1 MVATR
6 LRFKIAAE
14 QAGHYY
20 IDLARELSR
29 HHRKLIRSKQEFTV
43 YGGYMIDNPGGTP
56 SDQGRI
62 DFAVAPNT
70 WVTKKAINRG
80 FAIWRKQLA
89 IALSNFDEVE
99 KQKYSD
105 FKILLDQGHAENG
118 SNMLNSVDAQ
128 DNSIVGTG
136 GEWSY
141 SLLTSQDP
149 ALSADTTSSN
159 PPGSNLEIG
168 DPDQFYLMIVGQAHQ
183 GSNPN
188 YTKIGLIKSW
198 VDSRPVPQQGGDAP
212 DYTADH
218 LTDPL
223 QNLFDVSDTDDNVIT
238 RYESEN
244 DLPPYDLNEP
254 FGMLQPYVA
263 NENHNL
269 QRVATSITNSSN
281 FICNIPG
288 FTALNGLIK
297 VNWQSDTPAEFVLDV
312 ESNGVKF

>member
-29 HHRKLIRSKQEFTV
+29 HHRKLHRSKMEYTV

-62 DFAVAPNT
+62 DFAVSPNT

-80 FAIWRKQLA
+80 FAMWRKQIA
-89 IALSNFDEVE
+89 IALSNFDSVQ
-99 KQKYSD
+99 KQVYSD
-105 FKILLDQGHAENG
+105 YKILLDEGHDPLG
-118 SNMLNSVDAQ
+118 SNILDAVDAQ
-128 DNSIVGTG
+128 DNSIVGNG
-136 GEWSY
+136 SWEY

-159 PPGSNLEIG
+159 PAGSNLEIG
-168 DPDQFYLMIVGQAHQ
+168 EPDQFRLMIVGNSHS

-188 YTKIGLIKSW
+188 YHKIALIKSW
-198 VDSRPVPQQGGDAP
+198 VDSRPIPQQNSDAP
-212 DYTADH
+212 DYTTDH
-218 LTDPL
+218 TSDPL
-223 QNLFDVSDTDDNVIT
+223 SNLFDTSDTNDDVLV
-238 RYESEN
+238 RYENEN
-244 DLPPYDLNEP
+244 DAPPYDMDEP
-254 FGMLQPYVA
+254 YGMLQSYVA
-263 NENHNL
+263 NEHNNL

-297 VNWQSDTPAEFVLDV
+297 VNWQSSTPAEIVLDV

>member
-29 HHRKLIRSKQEFTV
+29 HHRKLHRSKMEYTV

-62 DFAVAPNT
+62 DFAVSPNT

-80 FAIWRKQLA
+80 FAMWRKQIA
-89 IALSNFDEVE
+89 IALSNFDGVE
-99 KQKYSD
+99 KQVYSD
-105 FKILLDQGHAENG
+105 YKILLDQGHDPLG
-118 SNMLNSVDAQ
+118 SNMLNAVDAQ
-128 DNSIVGTG
+128 DNSIVGNG
-136 GEWSY
+136 SWAY

-149 ALSADTTSSN
+149 SEDAVTGLAN
-159 PPGSNLEIG
+159 PA
-168 DPDQFYLMIVGQAHQ
+168 DQFRLMIVGNSHE
-183 GSNPN
+183 GNNPD
-188 YTKIGLIKSW
+188 YTKIALIKSW
-198 VDSRPVPQQGGDAP
+198 VDSRPIPQQNSDAP

-218 LTDPL
+218 TSDPL
-223 QNLFDVSDTDDNVIT
+223 SNLFDSSDANDDVVV
-238 RYESEN
+238 RYENEN
-244 DLPPYDLNEP
+244 DAPPYDMDEP
-254 FGMLQPYVA
+254 YGMLQSYVA
-263 NENHNL
+263 NEHNNL

-297 VNWQSDTPAEFVLDV
+297 VNWQSSTPAEIVLDV